1 MGTVDA
7 GRSHNQI
14 FGRIRARSAG
24 VVSGRVRGCKKG
36 FPSGGFAASLRRI
49 MANAKPTLSGRRVVL
64 TRADG
69 ANETWRVE
77 LERRGALVL
86 EVPLIAV
93 ELGADPASTATDVLE
108 TLGTYEWIVFTSANG
123 VRGFFK
129 SFFAK
134 YKDIRCLGPSHI
146 ACVGKATA
154 AELDRLH
161 IQTDLLPDEAEAD
174 ALATALM
181 EADHLENLKILVVA
195 GNLAGDTIARRL
207 TAEAQA
213 IVDTFV
219 VYETREADADGASD
233 VDNFREQGADALIF
247 ASPSAVKSFVSQLA
261 RLKPQAGAKQP
272 KVVAIGATTASA
284 VRQSGIPLAGE
295 ADAPSAAG
303 VADAVEKLFR

>member
-1 MGTVDA
+1 M
-7 GRSHNQI
+7 
-14 FGRIRARSAG
+14 
-24 VVSGRVRGCKKG
+24 
-36 FPSGGFAASLRRI
+36 RRI
-49 MANAKPTLSGRRVVL
+49 MANAKLPLTGRRVVL

-69 ANETWRVE
+69 TNETWRVE
-77 LERRGALVL
+77 LERRGATVL

-129 SFFAK
+129 TFFGK

-146 ACVGKATA
+146 ACIGKATA

-161 IQTDLLPDEAEAD
+161 IQTDLLPEESEAD

-181 EADHLENLKILVVA
+181 EADNLENLKILVVA
-195 GNLAGDTIARRL
+195 GNLAGDTISRRL
-207 TAEAQA
+207 TSEAQA

-219 VYETREADADGASD
+219 TYETREADAEGSSD
-233 VDNFREQGADALIF
+233 LESFREKGADALIF
-247 ASPSAVKSFVSQLA
+247 ASPSAVKSFVAQVA
-261 RLKPQAGAKQP
+261 RLKPQSGAKQP

-284 VRQSGIPLAGE
+284 VKQSGIPLGAE
-295 ADAPSAAG
+295 AEAPSARG